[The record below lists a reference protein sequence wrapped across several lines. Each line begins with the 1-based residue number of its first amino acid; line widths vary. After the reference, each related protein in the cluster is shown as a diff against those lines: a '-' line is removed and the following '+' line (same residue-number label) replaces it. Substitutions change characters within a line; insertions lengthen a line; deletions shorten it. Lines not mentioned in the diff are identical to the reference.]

1 MKVVEVD
8 PMEKVTFEDRWKQSW
23 GKAFQAEVTKGK
35 GPEAEKDWVGEM
47 SKCSMVGEA
56 EKEWVKV
63 RDNKKGHIR

>member
-8 PMEKVTFEDRWKQSW
+8 PIEKVTFEDRGERDS
-23 GKAFQAEVTKGK
+23 GGRSIPAEVTRCK

-56 EKEWVKV
+56 EKE
-63 RDNKKGHIR
+63 